1 MNNLGVIGGGT
12 AGFVAALIMK
22 ARYPTMDITM
32 VKSSKIGIIGVGEG
46 STEHWLEFMRFVGI
60 THQDVIQKCGATFK
74 SGIMFKDWIDEDYLH
89 SVHEDFDKKTGQYFY
104 LYGKV
109 ISEQRPQ
116 KYLTQYDV
124 WDSTL
129 DQRELESV
137 EPPYNQFHFNTAD
150 LNKFLEEFAIKKG
163 IKIIDDEILEVETSD
178 KGIANLVG
186 EKSNYSFDF
195 YIDSTGMRR
204 MLIDK
209 LGAKWQSYSKYL
221 KMKSAIVF
229 PLPHTTDNY
238 DLWTTARAMKNGWLF
253 RIPVQ
258 TRYGNGYI
266 FDSDYITPEQAR
278 QEVEEYF
285 GHEIP
290 DPRHITFDPGALD
303 NTWIKNCV
311 AVGLSASFVEPLEAT
326 SIGTSIQQ
334 AFMLM
339 HRIINYT
346 DISIKRY
353 NKDVNALLDNIRDF
367 VVLHYQTKR
376 TDSEF
381 WKDVQKMP
389 LPESLQENLNHWK
402 QNLPISE
409 DFNHLP
415 GYVLFRDQNF
425 LHILHGLKL
434 FDYEKIRE
442 EYLSQ
447 NPVLLDIANKELKQI
462 YQNIEVTPKISHKK
476 FIDLVKLV

>member
-129 DQRELESV
+129 DQRELESI

-462 YQNIEVTPKISHKK
+462 YQNIELTPKISHKK

>member
-1 MNNLGVIGGGT
+1 
-12 AGFVAALIMK
+12 
-22 ARYPTMDITM
+22 
-32 VKSSKIGIIGVGEG
+32 
-46 STEHWLEFMRFVGI
+46 
-60 THQDVIQKCGATFK
+60 
-74 SGIMFKDWIDEDYLH
+74 
-89 SVHEDFDKKTGQYFY
+89 
-104 LYGKV
+104 
-109 ISEQRPQ
+109 
-116 KYLTQYDV
+116 
-124 WDSTL
+124 
-129 DQRELESV
+129 
-137 EPPYNQFHFNTAD
+137 
-150 LNKFLEEFAIKKG
+150 
-163 IKIIDDEILEVETSD
+163 
-178 KGIANLVG
+178 
-186 EKSNYSFDF
+186 
-195 YIDSTGMRR
+195 
-204 MLIDK
+204 
-209 LGAKWQSYSKYL
+209 
-221 KMKSAIVF
+221 
-229 PLPHTTDNY
+229 
-238 DLWTTARAMKNGWLF
+238 MKNGWLF

-462 YQNIEVTPKISHKK
+462 YQNIELTPKISHKK

>member
-1 MNNLGVIGGGT
+1 MQNLGVIGGGT
-12 AGFVAALIMK
+12 AGFVSALIMK

-32 VKSSKIGIIGVGEG
+32 IKSNKIGIIGVGEG

-60 THQDVIQKCGATFK
+60 THQDVIQHCGATFK
-74 SGIMFKDWIDEDYLH
+74 SGIMFKGWNDEDYLH

-109 ISEQRPQ
+109 ISDKRPQ

-124 WDSTL
+124 WDSLL
-129 DQRELESV
+129 DSRELESV
-137 EPPYNQFHFNTAD
+137 EPPYNQFHFDTKE
-150 LNKFLEEFAIKKG
+150 LNVFLENFAKKKG
-163 IKIIDDEILEVETSD
+163 ITIIDDEITDVNVSDIGIESLEGT
-178 KGIANLVG
+178 KQ
-186 EKSNYSFDF
+186 NYKFDF
-195 YIDSTGMRR
+195 YIDSTGMKKL
-204 MLIDK
+204 LIGK

-229 PLPHTTDNY
+229 PLPHTSDNY
-238 DLWTTARAMKNGWLF
+238 DLWTTAQAMKYGWMF

-258 TRYGNGYI
+258 SRYGNGYI
-266 FDSDYITPEQAR
+266 FDSDYITAEEAR

-285 GHEIP
+285 GHEVP
-290 DPRHITFDPGALD
+290 EPRQINFDPGALD
-303 NTWIKNCV
+303 KTWIKNCV
-311 AVGLSASFVEPLEAT
+311 AIGLSASFVEPLEAT

-334 AFMLM
+334 SFMLM

-346 DISIKRY
+346 NISIARY
-353 NKDVNALLDNIRDF
+353 NRDVNLLLDNIRDF
-367 VVLHYQTKR
+367 VILHYQTQR
-376 TDSEF
+376 NDSKF
-381 WKDVQKMP
+381 WQDVKNLP
-389 LPESLQENLNHWK
+389 LPESLEENLTHWRN
-402 QNLPISE
+402 NLPISE

-434 FDYEKIRE
+434 FNYDRIKQEYE
-442 EYLSQ
+442 SQ
-447 NPVLLDIANKELKQI
+447 NPILHDIANKELSEI
-462 YQNIEVTPKISHKK
+462 YQNIELTPKISHKK